1 MNSKVSL
8 CAPGSLWTQIT
19 DDLLSTPDLER
30 AGAGFAG
37 IVRHAGSTQLLLRDW
52 VPVPHNEY
60 LVQLGYHLEVSPVF
74 WARAAK
80 RCRMD
85 GEALV
90 IMHSHPRDEKKP
102 CFSPSDDGGERVLVP
117 KIRARAEVP
126 VAAVVLSPGGAT
138 GRCREAGDAEPMNV
152 WTVGSRPRHVD
163 PNWRNPV
170 FDRQVLALGQSGQSV
185 LASLKVGVVGA
196 GGLGCQVIQQL
207 VHLGVS
213 EIVAVDPDR
222 VTVTNLSRLVGAT
235 RLDATIRRR
244 KTAIARRTARRLGG
258 LVRVLEVPR
267 TLSDIEA
274 GRRLL
279 DCDVVFGCT
288 DNQVSRTLLNQ
299 LAFQLYVPVIDLGVE
314 LQTTGAMGGRVAWLS
329 PGSACLW
336 CMGLLDAETVRIEQ
350 LPDETRR
357 EERQRGYIRGVDEP
371 APAIVSINAV
381 VASLGVTEMLA
392 RVTGFTG
399 PESRSTLLL
408 YRLDDGVV
416 RRASPTPVPGCP
428 TCSASGTLGAGHLVS
443 TPWSDVR
450 GRPR

>member
-1 MNSKVSL
+1 MSTNVSL
-8 CAPGSLWTQIT
+8 SAPGSLWTQIA

-37 IVRHAGSTQLLLRDW
+37 IVRCGASTQLLLRDW
-52 VPVPHNEY
+52 MPVPDDEY

-80 RCRMD
+80 RCRAD

-90 IMHSHPRDEKKP
+90 IMHSHPRDGEKP
-102 CFSPSDDGGERVLVP
+102 LFSSSDDSGERVLVP
-117 KIRARAEVP
+117 KIRARAKVP

-138 GRCREAGDAEPMNV
+138 GRYRDAGDAEPMDV
-152 WTVGSRPRHVD
+152 WTVGSRPRHVG

-196 GGLGCQVIQQL
+196 GGLGSQVIQQL

-213 EIVAVDPDR
+213 EVVTVDPDR
-222 VTVTNLSRLVGAT
+222 VAVTNLSRLVGAT
-235 RLDATIRRR
+235 RWDATLRRR

-258 LVRVLEVPR
+258 LVRVVEVPHAV
-267 TLSDIEA
+267 SHFEA

-350 LPDETRR
+350 LPAETRK
-357 EERQRGYIRGVDEP
+357 EERARGYIRGIDEP

-392 RVTGFTG
+392 RVTGFTAS
-399 PESRSTLLL
+399 ESRSSLLL
-408 YRLDDGVV
+408 YRLVDGVV
-416 RRASPTPVPGCP
+416 RRASPAPIPGCP

-443 TPWSDVR
+443 TPWSEVGVR
-450 GRPR
+450 SR